1 MGISI
6 GMVGLGRFGSLFAGF
21 FKAHPLVDRIALCD
35 AEAERVKRFAD
46 DPWFA
51 DKFNP
56 KDAFTSLDEICKAD
70 LDALVIITQPW
81 LHAPQC
87 IQAMEAGKDVYS
99 AVPVTCLP
107 DSEEV
112 LDWCDKIISA
122 SLKTGKHYMLGETT
136 CFRPQTM
143 FCRKKALAGE
153 FGDFVYAEGEYCH
166 DVDVD
171 GCSLRE
177 VNRLRTS
184 SRIGSEWPRKL
195 KEYIRRGK
203 FSTPMNYPT
212 HSVSGP
218 ICVMNTRALKV
229 SAFGYRNRTSDPF
242 FVENDYSNVAALF
255 QLANGASLRVVE
267 TREAA
272 GRLSPLESE
281 IFRIMGTSGT
291 FSENIWYYNGRTA
304 GREAMHPQVT
314 TRFEHADLFDPFPP
328 EVREAFRDYQNRNR
342 SDAEK
347 GDFVPSGH
355 GGSHPYLVHEF
366 VSMVHEKRQGLVN
379 PWEAGH
385 YMAMGMAANYSARH
399 DGELTPI
406 QDWGRAPSA

>member
-6 GMVGLGRFGSLFAGF
+6 GMVGLGSFGSVFAGL
-21 FKAHPLVDRIALCD
+21 FKAHPRVDRIALCD
-35 AEAERVKRFAD
+35 AEPERVKRFAE

-56 KDAFTSLDEICKAD
+56 KDAYDSLDAICKAD

-87 IQAMEAGKDVYS
+87 IQAMESGKDVYS

-112 LDWCDKIISA
+112 LDWCDRIIRT
-122 SLKTGKHYMLGETT
+122 SLRTGKHYMLGETT
-136 CFRPQTM
+136 VFHPQTM

-166 DVDVD
+166 DVDVP

-177 VNRLRTS
+177 VNRK
-184 SRIGSEWPRKL
+184 RISGKFGSVWPEKLEEYRK
-195 KEYIRRGK
+195 RGK
-203 FSTPMNYPT
+203 LSTPMNYPT

-218 ICVMNTRALKV
+218 VFVMGTRAVKV
-229 SAFGYRNRTSDPF
+229 SAFGCRNRTADPF
-242 FVENDYSNVAALF
+242 FAGYDFSNVTALF
-255 QLANGASLRVVE
+255 RLANGASLRIAE
-267 TREAA
+267 MREAA
-272 GRLSPLESE
+272 GRISPLESE
-281 IFRIMGTSGT
+281 TFRILGTSGS
-291 FSENIWYYNGRTA
+291 FSENTWYYNGRT
-304 GREAMHPQVT
+304 GSREAIHPQVQ
-314 TRFEHADLFDPFPP
+314 TRYESAELFDPLPP
-328 EVREAFRDYQNRNR
+328 AVTEAFRDYQNRNR

-347 GDFVPSGH
+347 GDFIPTGH

-366 VSMVHEKRQGLVN
+366 VSTVYEKRQSLVN

-385 YMAMGMAANYSARH
+385 YMAMGIAANDSARH
-399 DGELTPI
+399 DGELTRV
-406 QDWGRAPSA
+406 QDWGKAPSA